1 MRAAISLAILLL
13 LVPSPAAADQIAFWS
28 YLNSNL
34 TFGSGS
40 AEHSGYDLVEGI
52 GTFEASSGPLV
63 DQTLVTDASGN
74 VIRSEYLYA
83 GGTFQADFTYL
94 NNQPVTGSFVAPII
108 SLEIDVLE
116 TQQHVFASYV
126 LGPGLFDAPIAD
138 ALGVRR
144 RTVGGDIFSDML
156 FVPGAGGD
164 FTSPERHAWDGATFV
179 TVNVPEPPIPMLA
192 ALGFGAAWC
201 WRRRSLQT
209 KSPH

>member
-1 MRAAISLAILLL
+1 MRIAVSLAALLL
-13 LVPSPAAADQIAFWS
+13 LAPSPAAADQIAFWS

-34 TFGSGS
+34 TFGSGN

-74 VIRSEYLYA
+74 VIESKYFYA

-116 TQQHVFASYV
+116 TQQHAFASYL
-126 LGPGLFDAPIAD
+126 LGPGLFDASIAD

-144 RTVGGDIFSDML
+144 RTVGGDIFSDMV
-156 FVPGAGGD
+156 FFPGAGGD
-164 FTSPERHAWDGATFV
+164 FTSPERRAWDGGTFV
-179 TVNVPEPPIPMLA
+179 TINVPEPPMPLLA
-192 ALGFGAAWC
+192 AVGLCAAWA
-201 WRRRSLQT
+201 WRRRAFGAG
-209 KSPH
+209 